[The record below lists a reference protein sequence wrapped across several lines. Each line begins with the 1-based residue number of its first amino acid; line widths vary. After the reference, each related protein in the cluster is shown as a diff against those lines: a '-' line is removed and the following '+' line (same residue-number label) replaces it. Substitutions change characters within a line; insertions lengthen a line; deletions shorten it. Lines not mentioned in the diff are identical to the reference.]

1 MMVENQTPTLILPI
15 FVDCSRTEG
24 IVESNLG
31 EAAISIQSGNRCRAR
46 GHLQGKLNV
55 EFRRFTSRQSSR
67 RVKKKRKEAPST
79 KEDEEEARSQSS
91 SSFFAQGSI
100 NSLCKF
106 AVATSTSNN
115 HGRWR
120 EGK

>member
-1 MMVENQTPTLILPI
+1 MIENRTPTLILPI

-31 EAAISIQSGNRCRAR
+31 EAAILIQSGNRCRAR
-46 GHLQGKLNV
+46 GHLEGKLNV

-67 RVKKKRKEAPST
+67 RGKEKRKEAPST
-79 KEDEEEARSQSS
+79 KEDEEARSQSS
-91 SSFFAQGSI
+91 SFFFAQGSI

-106 AVATSTSNN
+106 VVATSTSNN